1 MKLRFPIS
9 PYTVY
14 LDKRIIQHQHEI
26 LHTAFRIETSHSKN
40 KLIDEQ
46 NLTFQTDIKIKMR
59 LLEQS
64 EGIIIR
70 NDHVLQL
77 LEREVENNIQS
88 KLETLLSKLQDFNSD
103 PLDRKSTRLN
113 SSHVA

>member
-1 MKLRFPIS
+1 TRLNKKKMINK
-9 PYTVY
+9 
-14 LDKRIIQHQHEI
+14 
-26 LHTAFRIETSHSKN
+26 KN
-40 KLIDEQ
+40 ITLQK
-46 NLTFQTDIKIKMR
+46 DIKIKMR

-70 NDHVLQL
+70 NNHVLQL

-103 PLDRKSTRLN
+103 PFGYGRYYRIHQKDDELSKEQWREMFPDIKVNFNIDVDIMRYGIIE
-113 SSHVA
+113 